1 MKILVIDDSFDKMR
15 LIATGAKKAGIK
27 IENVVHKTNIF
38 DALLEMRSTLFDL
51 VFVDI
56 QIPEDSTSDIN
67 VNGGV
72 EFIEHLE
79 LRDEILKPLHIIAIT
94 SHHDAYISKLNSFL
108 NKGWGVLSD
117 QTTPENIKNIIE
129 YRMRLYNHNPT
140 NFDIAIIT
148 ALVKPELEAVLN
160 LSLAW
165 ERFTLDNDPT
175 VYYKTS
181 VTLPNESVKT
191 IVACSCPDMGMV
203 SASSI
208 TTKLC
213 IKFNPEY
220 IYMCGISAGIK
231 GKVNLGDI
239 IVGETLWDW
248 GFGKLTISDGAPLLQ
263 HGANH
268 LSIDNRIKNNLKDIQ
283 ATRTFLELIYKESP
297 SSVNRPHHQLSA
309 HIGPMASG
317 SVVLEDPDT
326 VAIIK
331 SQQRNILAIEME
343 GYGVMAGAELSVS
356 DKPKVLIIKSICD
369 FADPEKNDN
378 WQEYAAYTSARYA
391 YELIKNNIFG

>member
-15 LIATGAKKAGIK
+15 LIATGAKEAGID
-27 IENVVHKTNIF
+27 IENIVHKTNVF
-38 DALLEMRSTLFDL
+38 DALLEMRDTLFDL

-56 QIPEDSTSDIN
+56 QIPEDATAEIN
-67 VNGGV
+67 TNGGV
-72 EFIEHLE
+72 EFVEHLE
-79 LRDEILKPLHIIAIT
+79 LRDNILKPLHIIAIT
-94 SHHDAYISKLNSFL
+94 SHHEAYISKLNSFL
-108 NKGWGVLSD
+108 DKGWGVLSD
-117 QTTPENIKNIIE
+117 KTTPDNIKNIIK

-148 ALVKPELEAVLN
+148 ALVRPELEAVLD
-160 LSLAW
+160 LSLGW

-175 VYYKTS
+175 IYYRAS
-181 VTLPNESVKT
+181 ATLSNGSIKT

-231 GKVNLGDI
+231 GKVNIGDI

-248 GFGKLTISDGAPLLQ
+248 GFGKLTISNGVRLLQ
-263 HGANH
+263 PGANY

-283 ATRTFLELIYKESP
+283 ATRTFLEEIYQGSP
-297 SSVNRPHHQLSA
+297 SRINRPHHQLNA

-326 VAIIK
+326 VATIK

-343 GYGVMAGAELSVS
+343 GYGVMAGAELSIT

-378 WQEYAAYTSARYA
+378 WQDYAAYTSARYA
-391 YELIKNNIFG
+391 YELIKSNIFG

>member
-15 LIATGAKKAGIK
+15 LIATGATEAGIK
-27 IENVVHKTNIF
+27 IENIIHKTNVF
-38 DALLEMRSTLFDL
+38 DALIELKKTLFDL

-56 QIPEDSTSDIN
+56 QIPEDATSDIN

-79 LRDEILKPLHIIAIT
+79 LRDDILKPLHVIAIT
-94 SHHDAYISKLNSFL
+94 SHHDAYISNLNSFL
-108 NKGWGVLSD
+108 NKGWGVLSN
-117 QTTPENIKNIIE
+117 QTTPDNIKNIIE
-129 YRMRLYNHNPT
+129 SRMRLYNHNST

-148 ALVKPELEAVLN
+148 ALVRPELEALLN
-160 LSLAW
+160 IKLEW

-181 VTLPNESVKT
+181 IDLPNNLTKT
-191 IVACSCPDMGMV
+191 IVTCSCPDMGMV
-203 SASSI
+203 SASAI
-208 TTKLC
+208 TTKIC
-213 IKFNPEY
+213 IKFNPKY

-248 GFGKLTISDGAPLLQ
+248 GFGKLTISDGMPLLQ

-268 LSIDNRIKNNLKDIQ
+268 LSIDNRVKNNLKDIQ
-283 ATRTFLELIYKESP
+283 ATRTFLDDIYRETP
-297 SSVNRPHHQLSA
+297 NGINRPHHPLNA

-326 VAIIK
+326 VALIK
-331 SQQRNILAIEME
+331 GQQRNILAIEME
-343 GYGVMAGAELSVS
+343 GYGVMAAAELSVS
-356 DKPKVLIIKSICD
+356 EKPKVIIIKSICD

-378 WQEYAAYTSARYA
+378 WQTYAAYTSARYT